1 MRKKLLY
8 MLAIVSIVL
17 SLVGTAATPLPAPA
31 QANIKQVTLL
41 QATFM
46 EEKGMIFKFR
56 VVGTFSENELKG
68 NLLVKGQNIK
78 LRCRSQRGADLV
90 QCTAPGGTSIN
101 YSGELA
107 ALTLNGFGF
116 WVRVPSKKECPT
128 CAYKHHAS

>member
-1 MRKKLLY
+1 MRKKLLF
-8 MLAIVSIVL
+8 MLVIVSFLV
-17 SLVGTAATPLPAPA
+17 SMVGTAATPLPTPSPA
-31 QANIKQVTLL
+31 KIKQVTLL

-56 VVGTFSENELKG
+56 VVGTFKEEELKG
-68 NLLVKGQNIK
+68 SLRVKGQTIK
-78 LRCRSQRGADLV
+78 LRCRNQRGAELV

-116 WVRVPSKKECPT
+116 WVRVPSKRECLT
-128 CAYKHHAS
+128 CD